1 MGKHAVLFAVG
12 VRQFLLAVVRQI
24 LLTVLFSVGI
34 GCGLIVTTGEFTRTG
49 SAKVMA
55 EH

>member
-1 MGKHAVLFAVG
+1 
-12 VRQFLLAVVRQI
+12 
-24 LLTVLFSVGI
+24 LFSVGI
-34 GCGLIVTTGEFTRTG
+34 GCGLIVTTSEFTRTG